1 MDIVLSSLGLLLC
14 LPLFAFS
21 ALLIKLDS
29 KGPVFF
35 KHRRIGRDFRPFDLC
50 KFRTMVSRG
59 REGLPLTV
67 AGDPRI
73 TSAGRFLR
81 MTKIDELPQLWNVLK
96 GDMSLVGPR
105 PEAPKYVEMF
115 SDEYGAILRI
125 RPGITDYAAIQ
136 FRDEESVLRK
146 YRDSEEGYV
155 REVLPQKIELYKKY
169 LREKGLLTDLKLI
182 FLTLFAVLGRRKR

>member
-1 MDIVLSSLGLLLC
+1 MDIALSSLGLLLC
-14 LPLFAFS
+14 LPLFAFA

-29 KGPVFF
+29 RGPVFF
-35 KHRRIGRDFRPFDLC
+35 KHRRMGRDFRPFDLC
-50 KFRTMVSRG
+50 KFRTMVNG
-59 REGLPLTV
+59 KREGLPLTV

-115 SDEYGAILRI
+115 SDEYGAILGI
-125 RPGITDYAAIQ
+125 RPGITDYAAIK
-136 FRDEESVLRK
+136 FRDEENILRK

-169 LREKGLLTDLKLI
+169 LREKSLLIDLKLI